1 MPSIKEKINTPKAS
15 TKLSLLSNILLFVLK
30 FYGGFFGGS
39 RALIADCI
47 NSLLDIIA
55 NSAVWIGLNLAKKPA
70 DEDHQYGHG
79 NADVL
84 AASFVALIILVTGFY
99 IGYDSIHVIV
109 DGRYGV
115 PSYVATGIAFFTIVF
130 KSVLFRYTKNVGVR
144 FKSAAV
150 LANAY
155 DHKSDVYA
163 SAGAFFGIIVSQMG
177 YPILDPIGGLWVSFF
192 ILRNAINLIRDNIH
206 TLMSGVPDIEMVE
219 RVTQTVDNIK
229 EVKGVNTTRIRT
241 LGSRHFVDL
250 EIFIEKDLSV
260 LEGHNIAHKVR
271 DILVAKY
278 DDISDV
284 MIHVEP
290 FMEKQG

>member
-1 MPSIKEKINTPKAS
+1 MVSVKEKINTPAAS
-15 TKLSLLSNILLFVLK
+15 TKLSLLSNILLLILK

-79 NADVL
+79 NADVI
-84 AASFVALIILVTGFY
+84 AASFVALIILVTGIY
-99 IGYDSIHVIV
+99 IGYDSIHVII
-109 DGRYGV
+109 DGHYGV
-115 PSYVATGIAFFTIVF
+115 PEYFATVIAFFTIVL
-130 KSVLFRYTKNVGVR
+130 KLVLYRYTKNVGIR

-163 SAGAFFGIIVSQMG
+163 SSGALFGIFISQMG

-206 TLMSGVPDIEMVE
+206 TLMSGAPDREMIDRVAKSAGEIE
-219 RVTQTVDNIK
+219 

-241 LGSRHFVDL
+241 LGSKHFVDL
-250 EIFIEKDLSV
+250 EIFVEKDLSV
-260 LEGHNIAHKVR
+260 FEGHKIAHKVR

-284 MIHVEP
+284 MVHVEP
-290 FMEKQG
+290 FVENKK

>member
-1 MPSIKEKINTPKAS
+1 MTSLKSKINTPESS
-15 TKLSLLSNILLFVLK
+15 TKLSLISNIILLILK

-55 NSAVWIGLNLAKKPA
+55 NSAVWIGLKLAKKPA
-70 DEDHQYGHG
+70 DEDHPYGHG
-79 NADVL
+79 NADVI
-84 AASFVALIILVTGFY
+84 AASFVAVIILITGVY
-99 IGYDSIHVIV
+99 IGYDSIHVII
-109 DGRYGV
+109 DGHYAA
-115 PSYVATGIAFFTIVF
+115 PKYYATLIAFFTIVV
-130 KSVLFRYTKNVGVR
+130 KLVLYTYTKRIGIR

-163 SAGAFFGIIVSQMG
+163 SSGALFGIFISQIG
-177 YPILDPIGGLWVSFF
+177 YPLLDPIGGLWVSFF

-206 TLMSGVPDIEMVE
+206 TLMSGAPDREMIKRITKTADE
-219 RVTQTVDNIK
+219 IK
-229 EVKGVNTTRIRT
+229 EVRGINTTRIRT
-241 LGSRHFVDL
+241 LGSKHFVDL
-250 EIFIEKDLSV
+250 EIFVEKDLSV
-260 LEGHNIAHKVR
+260 FEGHKIAHMVR

-284 MIHVEP
+284 MVHVEP
-290 FMEKQG
+290 YRETQ